1 MKLVC
6 TSSRVKSF
14 TVGNKYESRTVEHY
28 GIVTHEVDGDTA
40 CGWVINDGLSICGAD
55 HSNPMATFRKDKS
68 MMKMLVRAF
77 VLVAKARGWG
87 DSKNGAYK
95 SWSGTPYKNSRDW
108 ARAIAFSYD
117 AGSVAREI
125 IDEDPNV
132 KFIDQEA
139 VNLFAENEIDN
150 W

>member
-1 MKLVC
+1 MKLIC

-14 TVGNKYESRTVEHY
+14 TVGKAYESRVVEAH
-28 GIVTHEVDGDTA
+28 GVTTHEVNGDTA
-40 CGWVINDGLSICGAD
+40 CGWVLNDGLKVCGVD

-77 VLVAKARGWG
+77 VNVANSRGWG
-87 DSKNGAYK
+87 DSKNGAFK
-95 SWSGTPYKNSRDW
+95 SWSGTAYNNTKDW
-108 ARAIAFSYD
+108 ARSIAFSYD
-117 AGSVAREI
+117 VGEVARNI